1 MSPFAKLEI
10 FQHAKSL
17 KRKDAPIKNKD
28 SAIDLQKP
36 EKFMLEAES
45 EGQKT
50 WFSILNKPDKI
61 QLPATRIPQLV
72 TRNPHAPLT
81 ATRLYPILSR

>member
-1 MSPFAKLEI
+1 LEI

-36 EKFMLEAES
+36 EKFMLEAEP
-45 EGQKT
+45 K
-50 WFSILNKPDKI
+50 D
-61 QLPATRIPQLV
+61 LV
-72 TRNPHAPLT
+72 FDFE
-81 ATRLYPILSR
+81 

>member
-1 MSPFAKLEI
+1 LEI

-36 EKFMLEAES
+36 EKFMLEAEPKDLVFDF
-45 EGQKT
+45 E
-50 WFSILNKPDKI
+50 KPDKL
-61 QLPATRIPQLV
+61 QLSATRYQKSDVRRQIFQ
-72 TRNPHAPLT
+72 
-81 ATRLYPILSR
+81 IQ

>member
-1 MSPFAKLEI
+1 LEI
-10 FQHAKSL
+10 FQHSKSL

-50 WFSILNKPDKI
+50 WFSILNKSDKL
-61 QLPATRIPQLV
+61 QLPAPHNLYRI
-72 TRNPHAPLT
+72 TRNQIPEDREQKSEEQIFP
-81 ATRLYPILSR
+81 P